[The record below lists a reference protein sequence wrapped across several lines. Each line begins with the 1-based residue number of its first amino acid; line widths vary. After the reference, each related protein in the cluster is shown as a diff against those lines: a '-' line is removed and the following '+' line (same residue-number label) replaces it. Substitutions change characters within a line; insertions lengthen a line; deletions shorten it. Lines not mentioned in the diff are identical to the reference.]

1 MQSVI
6 FIEMVIIEDVDLLGF
21 VLCIEIV
28 MCDNDEVFFYD
39 VIQIWIGLNGFYMSL
54 NCMENNNFY
63 Y

>member
-21 VLCIEIV
+21 VLCMENV

-39 VIQIWIGLNGFYMSL
+39 VIQIWIGLNGFYRSL